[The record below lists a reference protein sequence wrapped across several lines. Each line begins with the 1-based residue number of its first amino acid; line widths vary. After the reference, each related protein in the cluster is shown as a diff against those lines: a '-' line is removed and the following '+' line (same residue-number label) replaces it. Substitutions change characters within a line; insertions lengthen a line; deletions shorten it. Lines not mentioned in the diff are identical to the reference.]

1 MSNIVAS
8 VFRKTPEPDVSP
20 DIDKHK
26 ITTLIARSATFRGD
40 MALIESVHVNGTVIG
55 NIHVSGDGMMVS
67 LRDGGRIEGDVEAD
81 QVLIAGTVV
90 GNIRARVLK
99 LYGTSTVEGGISYER
114 IMVGDGAQIKSTNVT
129 VFKEVEI
136 NPAQTAMTA

>member
-1 MSNIVAS
+1 
-8 VFRKTPEPDVSP
+8 
-20 DIDKHK
+20 
-26 ITTLIARSATFRGD
+26 
-40 MALIESVHVNGTVIG
+40 
-55 NIHVSGDGMMVS
+55 
-67 LRDGGRIEGDVEAD
+67 
-81 QVLIAGTVV
+81 
-90 GNIRARVLK
+90 LK